1 MSSWR
6 ASVSTVSGAPS
17 WVMVPPSP
25 STIMR
30 SMCGAQMLT
39 RCSTTSRVAPVAC
52 AAVRM
57 LSRTSC
63 TPEGSRLAVGSSRI
77 MAPGCIERM
86 PARPRRCFCPPDSA
100 LLGWSRGRLLS
111 PTAVRASVTR
121 PQISSRGTRRFSG
134 PKATSLPT
142 VAMTM
147 EDSGSCCI
155 MPAVPRAS
163 AGDCPLMVMVPPA
176 DSPSSSWSTPAMACR
191 SVDLPA
197 PEVPS
202 SRTFS
207 PGLMV
212 RLSPLMTGS
221 GRPGWCQLK
230 LLSSMRAPRGVASMM
245 VP

>member
-1 MSSWR
+1 MFYDEQGR
-6 ASVSTVSGAPS
+6 A
-17 WVMVPPSP
+17 
-25 STIMR
+25 
-30 SMCGAQMLT
+30 
-39 RCSTTSRVAPVAC
+39 
-52 AAVRM
+52 
-57 LSRTSC
+57 
-63 TPEGSRLAVGSSRI
+63 
-77 MAPGCIERM
+77 
-86 PARPRRCFCPPDSA
+86 
-100 LLGWSRGRLLS
+100 GRLRSGEDAVAYFLQAGGVEVGGGFVEDHGAGVHREDARQAEALFL
-111 PTAVRASVTR
+111 TAGQCATGVVEGQVVEPYGGEGFGDAAPRFLR
-121 PQISSRGTRRFSG
+121 GGTRRFSG

-163 AGDCPLMVMVPPA
+163 AGACPLMVMVPPA

-230 LLSSMRAPRGVASMM
+230 LLSSMRAPRGVAHDGSLAF
-245 VP
+245 VWLL